1 MPNHVVNILTIEGS
15 EELVA
20 KIKSEI
26 SSIYEE
32 EGEQHHLY
40 IDFHKV
46 APLPE
51 ELKETTSPVKI
62 ISQEEYYKQEARI
75 ASGDLEEHEK
85 RFGVSRG
92 ITKEMS
98 VQFINKYGFN
108 NWYDWQR
115 NAWGTKWNA
124 YNQEH
129 LENGDI
135 KFKTAWSTPAR
146 LIQTLSEKY
155 PDATFKVRFADEDL
169 GHNVGEY
176 HMKAGDV
183 IVENIPEGGSED
195 AYMMACEIRDE
206 WDYIVARIEE
216 MEEDDL
222 GQRWAQMYINVAYN
236 KSLFGDYQEF
246 IWNYLEQ
253 LAVEEENYEM
263 AQKIKEYLEL
273 VKA

>member
-1 MPNHVVNILTIEGS
+1 MPNHVVNILTISGS

-20 KIKSEI
+20 QIKSEI

-32 EGEQHHLY
+32 EGEQHHLN
-40 IDFHKV
+40 IDFRKV

-51 ELKETTSPVKI
+51 ELKVTTSPVKI
-62 ISQEEYYKQEARI
+62 ISQEEYDKQEARI
-75 ASGDLEEHEK
+75 AAGDLEEHEK

-92 ITKEMS
+92 ITQEMS
-98 VQFINKYGFN
+98 DRFKMKYGYD

-115 NAWGTKWNA
+115 NAWSTKWNA
-124 YNQEH
+124 YDQENR
-129 LENGDI
+129 ENGDI
-135 KFKTAWSTPAR
+135 KFETAWSTPAR

-155 PDATFKVRFADEDL
+155 PEATFKVRFADEDL

-183 IVENIPEGGSED
+183 IVEKIPEGASEA
-195 AYMMACEIRDE
+195 AYMMAFEIRDE

>member
-32 EGEQHHLY
+32 DGKRHHLH
-40 IDFHKV
+40 IDFHKA

-51 ELKETTSPVKI
+51 ELKGTTSPAQI
-62 ISQEEYYKQEARI
+62 ISQEEYDKQEARI
-75 ASGDLEEHEK
+75 AAGDLEEHEK

-98 VQFINKYGFN
+98 VQFIKKYGFD

-124 YNQEH
+124 YEQDH
-129 LENGDI
+129 RENGDI
-135 KFKTAWSTPAR
+135 KFETAWATPAR

-155 PDATFKVRFADEDL
+155 PKATFKVSFADEDF

-183 IVENIPEGGSED
+183 IMENIPEGGTED
-195 AYMMACEIRDE
+195 AYMMACDIRDE
-206 WDYIVARIEE
+206 WDYIPARIEE
-216 MEEDDL
+216 MDEDDL
-222 GQRWAQMYINVAYN
+222 ENNWAKMYLKVAYN

-246 IWNYLEQ
+246 AWNYLEQ

-263 AQKIKEYLEL
+263 AQKIKEYLER